1 MSSERRRTHP
11 ADVVLQTLT
20 ALRGLL
26 VPFLIGIV
34 LSSGSGRPGA
44 ALMFGAVGV
53 AVSAFVGYVRWQAT
67 TYAVD
72 DVSLSYRSGVFSP
85 DETIVP
91 IARISAVDT
100 VSGPV
105 QRLFG
110 VVELQVQVAG
120 RAEPEVTLRAV
131 GDAEAARLR
140 AALRHPADARRE
152 PAWRLRRRDALVGA
166 LTAPQIGVLV
176 PVLGA
181 VGVVVQDAVNVN
193 NAGGLVDR
201 APDTVGEIAL
211 AAAAVVVAAWLLSIA
226 GAVVIYGGF
235 EVETDGERLRIRR
248 GLVRRRTATVP
259 LDRIQALR
267 LVEGPLRQPFGLLAV
282 RMEVAG
288 YGADAGAS
296 GPLLPVVRR
305 AEMAGVLARIVP
317 ALADAGASLRR
328 PPRRALR
335 RYVLPR
341 AAAGIGAGAA
351 LTVAVPSSWPGA
363 LALVAL
369 GVAAGVLAYR
379 DAGWALRGRRL
390 VLRRRRVART
400 TLVARAGRLQDQ
412 HLSRTL
418 LQRRARLAGFTVRVG
433 TGAKGAIA
441 HVDDPDAEGLFA
453 ALSPTRAAAG
463 QPAAR

>member
-26 VPFLIGIV
+26 VPFLIGLV

-53 AVSAFVGYVRWQAT
+53 VISTFVGYVRWQAT

-72 DVSLSYRSGVFSP
+72 GAALSFRSGVFSP

-120 RAEPEVTLRAV
+120 RAKPEVTLRAV
-131 GDAEAARLR
+131 DEAESARLR
-140 AALRHPADARRE
+140 AALGHPSEARRE
-152 PAWRLRRRDALVGA
+152 PAWRLRPRDALIGA

-181 VGVVVQDAVNVN
+181 VGVVAQDAVNTD
-193 NAGGLVDR
+193 NAGGLLDR
-201 APDTVGEIAL
+201 APDTAGEIAL
-211 AAAAVVVAAWLLSIA
+211 AVALLVVAAWLVSIA
-226 GAVVIYGGF
+226 GALVIYGGF
-235 EVETDGERLRIRR
+235 EVETDGERVRIRR

-288 YGADAGAS
+288 YGTDAGAS
-296 GPLLPVVRR
+296 GTLLPVVRR
-305 AEMAGVLARIVP
+305 GEATGVLTRIVP
-317 ALADAGASLRR
+317 ALADAGAALRR

-335 RYVLPR
+335 RYVLRP
-341 AAAGIGAGAA
+341 AAAGVAAGAA
-351 LTVAVPSSWPGA
+351 LTLAVPGAWPGA
-363 LALVAL
+363 LALVAVGL
-369 GVAAGVLAYR
+369 AIGALAYR
-379 DAGWALRGRRL
+379 DAGWALRERRL
-390 VLRRRRVART
+390 VLRRRRLGRT
-400 TLVARAGRLQDQ
+400 TLVARAGRLQDL

-418 LQRRARLAGFTVRVG
+418 LQRRARLAGFGVRVG
-433 TGAKGAIA
+433 TGAKGAVA
-441 HVDDPDAEGLFA
+441 HLDDPDAEDLFA
-453 ALSPTRAAAG
+453 ALSPARAGIG